1 MEHLVHRHSREGASP
16 ASRATLS
23 RGALLDRAIRR
34 RGAKRLRAD
43 HPMTA
48 ALLGESRFG
57 TAAQQY
63 ARWARSRGPGADS
76 ESRSFS
82 SFLRQL
88 QSLPRPDL
96 PDLAALE
103 RARAEVARERPPS
116 PVGREALAAIA
127 TADLTASRLHLVSS
141 LRVVVLEHDAVALWR
156 RLRSGLEPEHPEPM
170 PTVAVVWQDCL
181 DVLHARLD
189 LDEAL
194 ALEAVLAGDPFAR
207 VFAAFGRAVDPAG
220 TAFAT
225 LESWFDEGWIAGVV
239 PPRGTVGAAA

>member
-1 MEHLVHRHSREGASP
+1 MEHLVHRHSREGDSSASC
-16 ASRATLS
+16 ASLSRA
-23 RGALLDRAIRR
+23 AWLDRAIRQ

-48 ALLGESRFG
+48 ALLGDSLFG
-57 TAAQQY
+57 TVAQQY
-63 ARWARSRGPGADS
+63 ARWARSWSPRGDS
-76 ESRSFS
+76 ESCSFS

-88 QSLPRPDL
+88 RSMPRADL

-103 RARAEVARERPPS
+103 WARAEVAREQPPS
-116 PVGREALAAIA
+116 PVGRGALAAVA
-127 TADLTASRLHLVSS
+127 PAELTASRLQLVSS
-141 LRVVVLEHDAVALWR
+141 LRVIVLEHDAVALWR
-156 RLRSGLEPEHPEPM
+156 RLRAGLQPEAPEAT
-170 PTVAVVWQDCL
+170 PTVAVVWQDRL

-194 ALEAVLAGDPFAR
+194 ALEAVLAGDPLAR

-220 TAFAT
+220 TAFAA

-239 PPRGTVGAAA
+239 PPRGTVGTAA